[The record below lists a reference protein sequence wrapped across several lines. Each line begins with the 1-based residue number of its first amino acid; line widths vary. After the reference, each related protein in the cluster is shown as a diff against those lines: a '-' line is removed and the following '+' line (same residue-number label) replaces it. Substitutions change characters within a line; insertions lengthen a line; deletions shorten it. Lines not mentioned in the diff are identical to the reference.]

1 MNQQHPIEGLMR
13 TALENISDMVDVSTV
28 IGEPIDAGNGLMMI
42 PICKVSCGFV
52 AGGSEFLPSGVT
64 LQQSPPQ
71 NGGAKSPEERP
82 VLPFGGGS
90 SAGVGVTPVG
100 FLAVS
105 EESVRLIPIDNTTS
119 LVDRLSE
126 LAPKA
131 IEKLQSLI
139 TGKQAGSQK
148 PENPGKGIEIAGKSE
163 KAGSFAGCEQNMEE

>member
-13 TALENISDMVDVSTV
+13 TALENIRDMVDVSTV
-28 IGEPIDAGNGLMMI
+28 IGEPIDGGSGLMMI

-64 LQQSPPQ
+64 LRQDAR
-71 NGGAKSPEERP
+71 GGADPGEERP

-90 SAGVGVTPVG
+90 GAGVGVSPIG

-105 EESVRLIPIDNTTS
+105 EDNVRLIPIDNTTS

-131 IEKLQSLI
+131 IDKLNSFIAGHQ
-139 TGKQAGSQK
+139 GKRKQDG
-148 PENPGKGIEIAGKSE
+148 PGKDIEIAGQE
-163 KAGSFAGCEQNMEE
+163 DKAGSFAASPQQD